1 MKKFIYK
8 ITNKLNGKIYIG
20 QTNNPTRRFQE
31 HRARGY
37 GQEGEKILY
46 KAFDKYGISNFS
58 FEIIEE
64 VENYNER
71 EKYWIKFYNCINPN
85 GYNMSEG
92 GENPPVFHG
101 EKHPLCSHS
110 EDTVMLVKKMLKET
124 KISSSDI
131 AKTTGYNTSS
141 INRINL
147 GELWFDKNEIYPL
160 RKDGTSQG
168 KEERCLAIIGDLL
181 HTKMTQK
188 EIAYK
193 YGVSRTTVTALNRG
207 QNFKQPNLDYP
218 LRKGRVTSKGY

>member
-1 MKKFIYK
+1 MTKFIYK

-20 QTNNPTRRFQE
+20 QTTNPTRRFQE

-37 GQEGEKILY
+37 GNEEEKILY

-71 EKYWIKFYNCINPN
+71 EKYWIKFYNCISPN

-92 GENPPVFHG
+92 GENPPVFYG
-101 EKHPLCSHS
+101 KNHPLCSHS
-110 EDTVMLVKKMLKET
+110 EEIVSLVKKMLKET
-124 KISSSDI
+124 KITSSEI
-131 AKTTGYNTSS
+131 AKVTGYNTSS

-160 RKDGTSQG
+160 RKNGTAQG
-168 KEERCLAIIGDLL
+168 KEERCLAIIEDLL
-181 HTKMTQK
+181 HTTLTQK
-188 EIAYK
+188 EIASK

-207 QNFKQPNLDYP
+207 QNFKQSNLNYP
-218 LRKGRVTSKGY
+218 LRKGRITSKK